1 MPTDK
6 TNLFQAIKAIYGQ
19 IAQGVVRSLNNV
31 LEPAIELSH
40 TVVKTKDQEKAQRGY
55 ERLCKT
61 LCHIKDII
69 QPLIA
74 LDEEPVGEERLLS
87 LSAQVTDFAS
97 VVKDMVRE
105 DISVT
110 ISKETT
116 QSTIS
121 SYPYGLKLIV
131 TALVLR
137 AQEMLPLGGKMNI
150 KTEDVDIEDQLAY
163 HFGGLTPGSYS
174 VLTLEASG
182 SSSLS
187 ETDEEE
193 AALITEQELR
203 TFVYSFGGA
212 HFEVSDKDASCTFS
226 VYFPRCEELATSTE
240 KPGVVLVCDDNEC
253 VVELTQHFLEDGGYH
268 VLPTTAPDEA
278 LDIIDKHRGTVDL
291 CILDIVMPSM
301 SGPALFKCLRTI
313 QPDLRVV
320 FSSGYDK
327 IPSISRRIPEGA
339 FFLSKPMKEEELL
352 KIVGDAIAAPVPGE

>member
-6 TNLFQAIKAIYGQ
+6 TNLLQAIKAIYGQ
-19 IAQGVVRSLNNV
+19 IAHGVVRSLNNV
-31 LEPAIELSH
+31 LEPAIELSQ
-40 TVVKTKDQEKAQRGY
+40 TIVNTKDQEKAQRGY

-61 LCHIKDII
+61 LCHIRDII
-69 QPLIA
+69 HPLIA
-74 LDEEPVGEERLLS
+74 LAEEPVGEEMLLS
-87 LSAQVTDFAS
+87 LSRQVKEFTP

-105 DISVT
+105 DITVNVSA
-110 ISKETT
+110 ETKL
-116 QSTIS
+116 STIF

-137 AQEMLPLGGKMNI
+137 AQEMLPLGGKMELR
-150 KTEDVDIEDQLAY
+150 TDDVDIEDQLDY

-174 VLTLEASG
+174 VLTLEATG

-187 ETDEEE
+187 ETNEE

-212 HFEVSDKDASCTFS
+212 HFEVTGKDASCLFS
-226 VYFPRCEELATSTE
+226 VYFPRCEEMARAPES
-240 KPGVVLVCDDNEC
+240 PGIVLVCDDNEC
-253 VVELTQHFLEDGGYH
+253 VVELTQHFLEDGGYK
-268 VLPTTAPDEA
+268 VLPATAPDEA
-278 LDIIDKHRGTVDL
+278 LDIIDKHRGAVNL

-313 QPDLRVV
+313 EPNLRVV

-327 IPSISRRIPEGA
+327 VPSINRRIPEGA

-352 KIVGDAIAAPVPGE
+352 SIVAEAIAAPVPGE